1 MDKLYINVC
10 KNHSQNG
17 VQGKFFFFESQFLHL
32 QKWNKE
38 GAFQLHCILTLWHFL
53 NKVK

>member
-10 KNHSQNG
+10 ENHNQNG

-32 QKWNKE
+32 QNWNNE
-38 GAFQLHCILTLWHFL
+38 GTFQLYCILTLWHFS
-53 NKVK
+53 